1 MTISLDEFHK
11 LQKRVNTLQK
21 EADQAEGAMK
31 QLLADLKARYG
42 VKSEEEAEA
51 LLKTLEKEE
60 LKVGKEYGEQM
71 EQFNDTY
78 GHLLRQED

>member
-1 MTISLDEFHK
+1 MTISLDDFHK
-11 LQKRVNTLQK
+11 LQKRVVNLQK

-31 QLLADLKARYG
+31 QLLADLKTRYG

-60 LKVGKEYGEQM
+60 LKIGKEYSEQM
-71 EQFNDTY
+71 ERFEETY
-78 GHLLRQED
+78 GHLLREE